1 MTAESALTYSS
12 RIRRKGIHRTKCD
25 TGFESWHQRAGKE
38 RSSVSKFEILLIDDE
53 PQLRFTVRRFLESR
67 GYAIREAESCQTAI
81 EACRESGP
89 DAILLDYS
97 LPDGD
102 ALGLLPTLKET
113 QPEVPVLILT
123 AHATVDLAVRAMK
136 QGAEYFLTKPLEL
149 PTLRIILE
157 RALENKRN
165 RLKVAASESRISREF
180 LGAFLG
186 QGPAIRELAQLAEGA
201 LRTEGPVLIQG
212 ETGVGKGTLAVWLH
226 SKGPRS
232 KEACVDLNC
241 AGLSRELLE
250 SELFG
255 HEKGSFTGAVT
266 SKMGLLEIAHRG
278 TVFLD
283 EIGDADPMVQAK
295 LLKVLEDK
303 RFRRLGDVRDR
314 HVDVRLIAATHHD
327 LPTLIGENR
336 FRSDLYFRIST
347 ILLKIPPLRER
358 LEDLPLI
365 AETLL
370 EKISANLKHAQI
382 QVAPNAMAAL
392 KRYAWPG
399 NIRELR
405 NVLER
410 AALLSEDGT
419 IHADQLHFE
428 FAAGGRGA
436 GGALEGME
444 DANLSLSD
452 VERLYIQRV
461 IQEENGRIE
470 RAAQRLG
477 VPRSSLYKKIKAM
490 GILVSKTPLA
500 TL

>member
-1 MTAESALTYSS
+1 
-12 RIRRKGIHRTKCD
+12 
-25 TGFESWHQRAGKE
+25 
-38 RSSVSKFEILLIDDE
+38 VSNFEILLIDDE
-53 PQLRFTVRRFLESR
+53 PQLRFTVRRFLEAR
-67 GYAIREAESCQTAI
+67 GFLIREAESCQSAI
-81 EACRESGP
+81 ESCRESGP
-89 DAILLDYS
+89 DAILLDYN

-102 ALGLLPTLKET
+102 ALSLLPTLKEIE
-113 QPEVPVLILT
+113 PEVPVLILT

-149 PTLRIILE
+149 PTLHIILE

-165 RLKVAASESRISREF
+165 RLKVAASESRIAREF

-186 QGPAIRELAQLAEGA
+186 KGPAIRQLAQLAEGA

-212 ETGVGKGTLAVWLH
+212 ETGVGKGTLAMWLH
-226 SKGPRS
+226 NNGPRS

-255 HEKGSFTGAVT
+255 HEKGSFTGAVA

-283 EIGDADPMVQAK
+283 EIGDSDPMVQAK

-327 LPTLIGENR
+327 LHALIKENK

-358 LEDLPLI
+358 LEDMALI
-365 AETLL
+365 SQVLL
-370 EKISANLKHAQI
+370 EKIAVNLKHAQI
-382 QVAPNAMAAL
+382 ELSQGALAAL
-392 KRYAWPG
+392 QRYSWPG

-419 IHADQLHFE
+419 IRAEYLHFE
-428 FAAGGRGA
+428 FAAAGA
-436 GGALEGME
+436 PSLGAVTAAE
-444 DANLSLSD
+444 DSNLSLSD
-452 VERLYIQRV
+452 VERLYIQKV

-490 GILVSKTPLA
+490 GIAVSKAPNSSL
-500 TL
+500 

>member
-1 MTAESALTYSS
+1 
-12 RIRRKGIHRTKCD
+12 
-25 TGFESWHQRAGKE
+25 
-38 RSSVSKFEILLIDDE
+38 VSTFEILLVDDE
-53 PQLRFTVRRFLESR
+53 PQLRFTIRRFLETR
-67 GYAIREAESCQTAI
+67 GYGILEADSCQSALET
-81 EACRESGP
+81 CRDCRP
-89 DAILLDYS
+89 DAIVLDYN

-102 ALGLLPTLKET
+102 AIGLLPSLQEI
-113 QPEVPVLILT
+113 QPGIPILILT
-123 AHATVDLAVRAMK
+123 AHGTVDLAVQAMK
-136 QGAEYFLTKPLEL
+136 LGAENFLTKPVEL
-149 PTLRIILE
+149 PTLHIILE
-157 RALENKRN
+157 RVLENQRN
-165 RLKVAASESRISREF
+165 RLKVVANESRVAREF

-186 QGPAIRELAQLAEGA
+186 QGEAIRRLANLAEGA

-212 ETGVGKGTLAVWLH
+212 ETGSGKGTLAAWLH
-226 SKGPRS
+226 ANGSRS
-232 KEACVDLNC
+232 KEAIVDLNC

-255 HEKGSFTGAVT
+255 HEKGAFTGAVA

-327 LPTLIGENR
+327 LHALIKENK

-347 ILLKIPPLRER
+347 VLLKIPPLRER

-365 AETLL
+365 AQTLL
-370 EKISANLKHAQI
+370 EKIARNLKHSNI
-382 QVAPNAMAAL
+382 QLAADALAAL
-392 KRYAWPG
+392 KRYSWPG

-410 AALLSEDGT
+410 AALLCEGGT
-419 IHADQLHFE
+419 VRARDLHFE
-428 FAAGGRGA
+428 FAAETTGSDVARA
-436 GGALEGME
+436 EVT
-444 DANLSLSD
+444 DTNLSLSD
-452 VERLYIQRV
+452 VERLYIQKI

-490 GILVSKTPLA
+490 GIPVSKTPLPS
-500 TL
+500 L

>member
-1 MTAESALTYSS
+1 M
-12 RIRRKGIHRTKCD
+12 
-25 TGFESWHQRAGKE
+25 FQ
-38 RSSVSKFEILLIDDE
+38 ILLVDDE
-53 PQLRFTVRRFLESR
+53 PQLRFTIRKFLETR
-67 GYAIREAESCQTAI
+67 GYGILEADSCQSAI
-81 EACRESGP
+81 ETCRNARP
-89 DAILLDYS
+89 DAMVLDYN

-102 ALGLLPTLKET
+102 ALGLLPSLQEI
-113 QPEVPVLILT
+113 QPEIPILILT

-136 QGAEYFLTKPLEL
+136 LGAENFLTKPVEL
-149 PTLRIILE
+149 PTLHIVLE
-157 RALENKRN
+157 RALENQRN
-165 RLKVAASESRISREF
+165 RVKVAANESRIAREF

-186 QGPAIRELAQLAEGA
+186 QGEAIRRLANLAESA
-201 LRTEGPVLIQG
+201 LRTDGPVLIQG
-212 ETGVGKGTLAVWLH
+212 ETGSGKGTLAMWLH
-226 SKGPRS
+226 NQGSRS
-232 KEACVDLNC
+232 KEAIVDLNC

-255 HEKGSFTGAVT
+255 HEKGAFTGAVT

-327 LPTLIGENR
+327 LRTLIQENK

-347 ILLKIPPLRER
+347 VLLKIPPLRER
-358 LEDLPLI
+358 LEDMPLI
-365 AETLL
+365 SQTLL
-370 EKISANLKHAQI
+370 ERIAANLKHAQI
-382 QVAPNAMAAL
+382 RLAPDALAAL
-392 KRYAWPG
+392 KRYSWPG

-410 AALLSEDGT
+410 AALLCDGGT
-419 IHADQLHFE
+419 IHAGDLHFE
-428 FAAGGRGA
+428 FAGPATPAGSSA
-436 GGALEGME
+436 AAAT
-444 DANLSLSD
+444 DDTNLRLSD
-452 VERLYIQRV
+452 VERIYIQKI

-470 RAAQRLG
+470 RAAERLG

-490 GILVSKTPLA
+490 GILVSKYSSNPL
-500 TL
+500 

>member
-1 MTAESALTYSS
+1 M
-12 RIRRKGIHRTKCD
+12 
-25 TGFESWHQRAGKE
+25 FQ
-38 RSSVSKFEILLIDDE
+38 ILLVDDE
-53 PQLRFTVRRFLESR
+53 PHLRFTIRKFLETR
-67 GYAIREAESCQTAI
+67 GYGILEADSCQNAI
-81 EACRESGP
+81 ETCRNARP
-89 DAILLDYS
+89 DAIVLDYN

-102 ALGLLPTLKET
+102 ALGLLPSLQEI
-113 QPEVPVLILT
+113 QPEVPILILT

-136 QGAEYFLTKPLEL
+136 QGAENFLTKPVEL
-149 PTLRIILE
+149 PTLHIVLE
-157 RALENKRN
+157 RALENQRN
-165 RLKVAASESRISREF
+165 RLKVAANESRIAREF

-186 QGPAIRELAQLAEGA
+186 QGEAIRRLANLAEGA
-201 LRTEGPVLIQG
+201 LRTDGPVLIQG
-212 ETGVGKGTLAVWLH
+212 ETGSGKGTLAMWLH
-226 SKGPRS
+226 NQGSRS
-232 KEACVDLNC
+232 KEPIVDLNC
-241 AGLSRELLE
+241 AGLSRELME

-255 HEKGSFTGAVT
+255 HEKGAFTGAVT

-327 LPTLIGENR
+327 LRSLIQENK

-358 LEDLPLI
+358 LEDIPLI
-365 AETLL
+365 AQTLL
-370 EKISANLKHAQI
+370 DKIAASLKHAQI
-382 QVAPNAMAAL
+382 QLAPDALAAL
-392 KRYAWPG
+392 KRYSWPG

-410 AALLSEDGT
+410 AALLCNEGT
-419 IHADQLHFE
+419 IHAGDLHFE
-428 FAAGGRGA
+428 FAGLAA
-436 GGALEGME
+436 TSNSPAATAT
-444 DANLSLSD
+444 DDTNLSLSD
-452 VERLYIQRV
+452 VERIYIQKI

-470 RAAQRLG
+470 RAAERLG

-490 GILVSKTPLA
+490 GIFVSKSSSNPL
-500 TL
+500 

>member
-1 MTAESALTYSS
+1 M
-12 RIRRKGIHRTKCD
+12 
-25 TGFESWHQRAGKE
+25 
-38 RSSVSKFEILLIDDE
+38 FEILLIDDE
-53 PQLRFTVRRFLESR
+53 PQLRFTVRRYLETR
-67 GYAIREAESCQTAI
+67 GYSILEADSCQTAL
-81 EACRESGP
+81 ETCRNSRP
-89 DAILLDYS
+89 DAIVLDYN

-102 ALGLLPTLKET
+102 ALSLLPSLQEI
-113 QPEVPVLILT
+113 QPDVPILILT

-136 QGAEYFLTKPLEL
+136 QGAENFLTKPVEL
-149 PTLRIILE
+149 PTLHTILE
-157 RALENKRN
+157 RALENHRN
-165 RLKVAASESRISREF
+165 RLKVAANESRISREF

-186 QGPAIRELAQLAEGA
+186 QGESIRRLANLAEGA
-201 LRTEGPVLIQG
+201 LRTEGAVLIQG
-212 ETGVGKGTLAVWLH
+212 ETGSGKGTLATWLH
-226 SKGPRS
+226 NNGPRS
-232 KEACVDLNC
+232 KEAIVDLNC

-255 HEKGSFTGAVT
+255 HEKGAFTGAVT

-283 EIGDADPMVQAK
+283 EIGDSDPMVQAK

-327 LPTLIGENR
+327 LHTLIQEGK

-347 ILLKIPPLRER
+347 VLLKIPPLRER

-365 AETLL
+365 AQTLL
-370 EKISANLKHAQI
+370 EKIAANLKHAQI
-382 QVAPNAMAAL
+382 QLAADALAAL
-392 KRYAWPG
+392 KRYSWPG

-410 AALLSEDGT
+410 AALLCEEGT
-419 IHADQLHFE
+419 IRAGDLHFE
-428 FAAGGRGA
+428 FAGA
-436 GGALEGME
+436 SRQTGAASAATG
-444 DANLSLSD
+444 DTNLSLSD
-452 VERLYIQRV
+452 VERIYIQKI

-470 RAAQRLG
+470 RAAERLG

-490 GILVSKTPLA
+490 GIFVSKAPTASL
-500 TL
+500 

>member
-1 MTAESALTYSS
+1 M
-12 RIRRKGIHRTKCD
+12 
-25 TGFESWHQRAGKE
+25 
-38 RSSVSKFEILLIDDE
+38 SKFDILLVDDE

-67 GYAIREAESCQTAI
+67 GYSIQEAESCQSAI
-81 EACRESGP
+81 EICRNSRP
-89 DAILLDYS
+89 DAILLDYN

-102 ALGLLPTLKET
+102 ALSLLPSLQEI
-113 QPEVPVLILT
+113 QPDIPILILT

-136 QGAEYFLTKPLEL
+136 QGAENFLTKPLEL
-149 PTLRIILE
+149 PTLQVILE
-157 RALENKRN
+157 RVLENQRN
-165 RLKVAASESRISREF
+165 RLKVVANESRIGREF
-180 LGAFLG
+180 MGAFLG
-186 QGPAIRELAQLAEGA
+186 QGPAIHQLAELAQNA
-201 LRTEGPVLIQG
+201 LRTDGPVLIQG
-212 ETGVGKGTLAVWLH
+212 ETGSGKGTLAVWLH
-226 SKGPRS
+226 NQGPRS

-255 HEKGSFTGAVT
+255 HEKGAFTGAIS

-314 HVDVRLIAATHHD
+314 HIDVRLIAATHHN
-327 LPTLIGENR
+327 LHTLMKENK

-358 LEDLPLI
+358 TEDIPLI
-365 AETLL
+365 ARALL
-370 EKISANLKHAQI
+370 EKIAVNLKHAEI
-382 QVAPNAMAAL
+382 ELTAEAVTAL
-392 KRYAWPG
+392 QRYSWPG

-410 AALLSEDGT
+410 AALLCEDGT
-419 IHADQLHFE
+419 IKPRHLHFE
-428 FAAGGRGA
+428 FPSEGHPPSGA
-436 GGALEGME
+436 SSGMQ
-444 DANLSLSD
+444 DSNLSLSD
-452 VERLYIQRV
+452 VERIYIQK
-461 IQEENGRIE
+461 IIHEENGRIE

-477 VPRSSLYKKIKAM
+477 IPRSSLYKKIKAM
-490 GILVSKTPLA
+490 GIFVSKTPLP

>member
-1 MTAESALTYSS
+1 LRCCSPSIFG
-12 RIRRKGIHRTKCD
+12 R
-25 TGFESWHQRAGKE
+25 E
-38 RSSVSKFEILLIDDE
+38 RPQVSKFEILLIDDE

-67 GYAIREAESCQTAI
+67 GYSIREAESCQTAI
-81 EACRESGP
+81 EACRESRP
-89 DAILLDYS
+89 DAILLDYN

-102 ALGLLPTLKET
+102 ALSLLPSLKEIH
-113 QPEVPVLILT
+113 PDIPILILT

-136 QGAEYFLTKPLEL
+136 LGAEYFLTKPVEL
-149 PTLRIILE
+149 PTLHIIME
-157 RALENKRN
+157 RALENQRN
-165 RLKVAASESRISREF
+165 RLKVVANESRISREF

-186 QGPAIRELAQLAEGA
+186 QGPAIRQLANLAEGA

-212 ETGVGKGTLAVWLH
+212 ETGAGKGTLAMWLH
-226 SKGPRS
+226 NNGPRS

-327 LPTLIGENR
+327 LHALIKENK

-358 LEDLPLI
+358 LEDISLI
-365 AETLL
+365 AQTLL
-370 EKISANLKHAQI
+370 EKIAINLKHAQI
-382 QVAPNAMAAL
+382 ELTRDAVTAL
-392 KRYAWPG
+392 QRYSWPG

-419 IHADQLHFE
+419 IKADHLHFE
-428 FAAGGRGA
+428 FAAGA
-436 GGALEGME
+436 HATGGALAGME

-452 VERLYIQRV
+452 VERIYIQKV

-490 GILVSKTPLA
+490 GIPVSKAPLP

>member
-1 MTAESALTYSS
+1 M
-12 RIRRKGIHRTKCD
+12 
-25 TGFESWHQRAGKE
+25 
-38 RSSVSKFEILLIDDE
+38 SKFEVLLVDDE
-53 PQLRFTVRRFLESR
+53 PQLRFTVRRYLESR
-67 GYAIREAESCQTAI
+67 GYSILEADSCRTAI
-81 EACRESGP
+81 ETCRESRP

-102 ALGLLPTLKET
+102 ALSLLPSLQEI
-113 QPEVPVLILT
+113 QPEIPILILT

-149 PTLRIILE
+149 PAVHLILE
-157 RALENKRN
+157 RALENQRN
-165 RLKVAASESRISREF
+165 RLKVVANESRVAREF
-180 LGAFLG
+180 LDAFLG
-186 QGPAIRELAQLAEGA
+186 QGPAIRRLAGMAESA
-201 LRTEGPVLIQG
+201 LRSDVPVLIQG
-212 ETGVGKGTLAVWLH
+212 ETGSGKGTLALWLH
-226 SKGPRS
+226 NHSPRA

-255 HEKGSFTGAVT
+255 HEKGAFTGAV
-266 SKMGLLEIAHRG
+266 SNKMGLLEVAHRG

-283 EIGDADPMVQAK
+283 EIGDADAMVQAK

-314 HVDVRLIAATHHD
+314 QVDIRLIAATHHD
-327 LPTLIGENR
+327 LHALIQEEK
-336 FRSDLYFRIST
+336 FRKDLYFRIST
-347 ILLKIPPLRER
+347 VLLKIPSLRER
-358 LEDLPLI
+358 PEDIPLI
-365 AETLL
+365 ARTLL
-370 EKISANLKHAQI
+370 EKIAVNVKHAEI
-382 QVAPNAMAAL
+382 ELTVEALAAL
-392 KRYAWPG
+392 QAYSWPG

-419 IHADQLHFE
+419 IKPKHLQFE
-428 FAAGGRGA
+428 FHSESHPSRGA
-436 GGALEGME
+436 SSAIE
-444 DANLSLSD
+444 DTKLRLSD
-452 VERLYIQRV
+452 VERLYIQKV
-461 IQEENGRIE
+461 IEEENGQVE

-490 GILVSKTPLA
+490 GIVVSKAPSA